1 MKKNYFFKFILFLI
15 PVSAFI
21 LMSSSTGRDDG
32 RTGSPGD
39 GGNSCS
45 TCHTGSSS
53 GTTVAITTNIPN
65 EGYQTSTEYDI
76 TVTTTSSLSNHGF
89 QLTAEKTSD
98 DSKIGTFTAGTGSRV
113 TNARI
118 THSDDSQS
126 SWSFKWTS
134 PATDVG
140 DFKFYA
146 ATVAA
151 NGNNSNDAGDEVA
164 TTSTAGFSV
173 LGLAK
178 EVQLDFAMYP
188 NPSSDYLVVQ
198 LPSGSLKAAISVFD
212 LAGRLMKT
220 SSITSSANKV
230 DVQDLSTGMYI
241 LKIESEGKTGSKQFI
256 KK

>member
-1 MKKNYFFKFILFLI
+1 MKKNYFLKFILFLI

-21 LMSSSTGRDDG
+21 LMSSSGGRDDG

-39 GGNSCS
+39 GGNSCA
-45 TCHTGSSS
+45 TCHTGGSS
-53 GTTVAITTNIPN
+53 GTSVAITTNIPN
-65 EGYQTSTEYDI
+65 EGYQTNTEYDI
-76 TVTTTSSLSNHGF
+76 TVTTTSTASKHGF

-98 DSKIGTFTAGTGSRV
+98 DGKVGSFTAGTGTRV
-113 TNARI
+113 TNSRI
-118 THSDDSQS
+118 THSDANQN

-140 DFKFYA
+140 NFKFYA
-146 ATVAA
+146 ASVAA
-151 NGNNSNDAGDEVA
+151 NGNNTNDSGDKVV

-173 LGLAK
+173 LGLSK
-178 EVQLDFAMYP
+178 EVQLDFALYP
-188 NPSSDYLVVQ
+188 NPSTDFLVVQ

-212 LAGRLMKT
+212 LSGRLMRS

-230 DVQDLSTGMYI
+230 DVQDLSSGIYV
-241 LKIESEGKTGSKQFI
+241 LKIQSDGKIGAKQFI

>member
-1 MKKNYFFKFILFLI
+1 MKKNYIFKFILFLI

-21 LMSSSTGRDDG
+21 LMSSSGGRDDG

-39 GGNSCS
+39 SGNTCAQ
-45 TCHTGSSS
+45 CHTGGSS
-53 GTTVAITTNIPN
+53 GTSVAITTNIPN
-65 EGYQTSTEYDI
+65 EGYQTNTEYDI
-76 TVTTTSSLSNHGF
+76 TVTTTSTASAHGF

-98 DSKIGTFTAGTGSRV
+98 DGKIGSFTAGTGSRV
-113 TNARI
+113 TSSRI
-118 THSDDSQS
+118 THSNPNQS

-146 ATVAA
+146 ASVAA
-151 NGNNSNDAGDEVA
+151 NGNNTNDAGDKVV

-173 LGLAK
+173 LGLSK
-178 EVQLDFAMYP
+178 EVKLDFALYP
-188 NPSSDYLVVQ
+188 NPSTDFLVVQ
-198 LPSGSLKAAISVFD
+198 LPSGSLKAEISVFD
-212 LAGRLMKT
+212 VSGRLLKT
-220 SSITSSANKV
+220 SSITSSANKI

-241 LKIESEGKTGSKQFI
+241 LKIQSEGKTGSKQFI